1 MSIGAA
7 VAAARREASLSVAE
21 VSERTRVRASV
32 IEAIERDDFSHCG
45 GDVYARGHLRAIGSA
60 VGADAQPW
68 VDEYDRTVGTPA
80 PSATEVFEAE
90 SVAPRRRT
98 GTNWSALMAAA
109 LVLAVGLVVVQLSSA
124 SDDPA
129 RTPTT
134 VSDPVP
140 SPTDEPSGDAE
151 PSDEPTQVAEAP
163 PEQVVVRMTALPD
176 RLSWVSVTRSDG
188 TVVFEGN
195 IGDGQSK
202 SFRDDKKISIVTGCA
217 SSVELTVNGQ
227 DLGSPGATCG
237 PVTVR
242 FTPEDPAWA
251 AG

>member
-7 VAAARREASLSVAE
+7 VAAARREASLSLAE

-32 IEAIERDDFSHCG
+32 IEAIEADDFSHCG
-45 GDVYARGHLRAIGSA
+45 GDVYARGHLRAIATA
-60 VGADAQPW
+60 VGVDGQPW
-68 VDEYDRTVGTPA
+68 VDEYDRTYGTPA

-90 SVAPRRRT
+90 SVAPRRRS

-109 LVLAVGLVVVQLSSA
+109 LVLVVGLVVVQLTTGG
-124 SDDPA
+124 DDPA

-134 VSDPVP
+134 VAEPAP
-140 SPTDEPSGDAE
+140 SPTDEPSAE
-151 PSDEPTQVAEAP
+151 PSDEPTQLAEAER
-163 PEQVVVRMTALPD
+163 EQVVVRMMALPD
-176 RLSWVSVTRSDG
+176 RLSWVSVTASDG
-188 TVVFEGN
+188 TVMFEGN

-202 SFRDDKKISIVTGCA
+202 TFRDDKKISVVTGCA
-217 SSVELTVNGQ
+217 SSVELTVNGR

-237 PVTVR
+237 PMTVR
-242 FTPEDPAWA
+242 FTPDDPAGA

>member
-1 MSIGAA
+1 MSIGAE
-7 VAAARREASLSVAE
+7 VAAARRDASLSLAE
-21 VSERTRVRASV
+21 VSERTRVRSSV
-32 IEAIERDDFSHCG
+32 IEAIEADDFSHCG
-45 GDVYARGHLRAIGSA
+45 GDVYARGHLRAIATA
-60 VGADAQPW
+60 VGVDGQPW
-68 VDEYDRTVGTPA
+68 VDEYDRTYGTPA

-109 LVLAVGLVVVQLSSA
+109 LVLVVGLVVVQLTTGG
-124 SDDPA
+124 DDPA

-134 VSDPVP
+134 VAEQA
-140 SPTDEPSGDAE
+140 PTPPAE
-151 PSDEPTQVAEAP
+151 PSDDGEPTDDETQVAQLP
-163 PEQVVVRMTALPD
+163 PDEVTLRMTALPN
-176 RLSWVSVTRSDG
+176 RLSWVSVTASDD
-188 TVVFEGN
+188 TVLFEGN

-202 SFRDDKKISIVTGCA
+202 TFRDDKRISVVTGCA

-227 DLGSPGATCG
+227 DVGSPGDTCG

-242 FTPEDPAWA
+242 FTPDDPAGA